1 METAERRIIL
11 LGKAGSGKSST
22 GNTLLRCHAFE
33 ERRSRQSTTRDCK
46 FWKRFNDERN
56 MSYTIVDTPGFLYT
70 EGNLAENLLEIQRS
84 VEICPEPHAFLLVFS
99 SYNSL
104 DEENVYTVD
113 LLRVAFGEQVF
124 NHCIIVFTHGNYF
137 STDEEFTQFWQ
148 TSNNVLIKLIERCG
162 GRIIRIENEQ
172 TTMISRN
179 DGVNRIYDY
188 VEEVSDSGR
197 NLYNCQITRTC
208 KNVLKECL
216 SRNKGQAYM
225 LQVSTLVDAIDLKEQ
240 QFKES
245 EEKERRIMWVGKTD
259 NGKSAT
265 GNTLDLKKQQFKGR
279 EAKERR
285 IILVGKTGNG
295 KSSTGNT
302 LLGKSTFDADRSLK
316 SKTQTCKLEE
326 GQYNT
331 NDVLYSFT
339 VVDTPGLMDTDERL
353 AKRLLELQNSISV
366 CPQPHA
372 FLLIF
377 SSNNRLTTDEKYTI
391 DLLRVAFGE
400 NVCDHCIV
408 VFTHGSEFQTDQK
421 FKEFWEESETLVD
434 LVQRCGGRIV
444 KIENRESPVD
454 LEDNENV
461 KHITEMIEKMSNGG
475 EKTYMYDY
483 ISIHKNA
490 IKEHLENFKDPE
502 DVQKELSALVNSIG
516 KHLST
521 EIWKVMLVGG
531 TMAVSAAVGVAA
543 GGYGIYVAGNAAV
556 ELAKSPQVMAAIA
569 NGISAAGSA
578 ISSAA
583 VSLTSK
589 AMFWKN

>member
-11 LGKAGSGKSST
+11 LGKTGSGKSST

-56 MSYTIVDTPGFLYT
+56 TSYTIVDTPGFLNT

-84 VEICPEPHAFLLVFS
+84 AEICPEPHAFLLVFS

-124 NHCIIVFTHGNYF
+124 KHCIVVFTHGNYF

-148 TSNNVLIKLIERCG
+148 TSNDVLIKLIERCG

-172 TTMISRN
+172 TTVFSRN

-188 VEEVSDSGR
+188 FEEVSESGR
-197 NLYNCQITRTC
+197 TLYNCQITKKC
-208 KNVLKECL
+208 KNVLQECL
-216 SRNKGQAYM
+216 SRNKGQTYM
-225 LQVSTLVDAIDLKEQ
+225 QQVSTMVHA
-240 QFKES
+240 
-245 EEKERRIMWVGKTD
+245 
-259 NGKSAT
+259 
-265 GNTLDLKKQQFKGR
+265 LDLKKQQSKGR
-279 EAKERR
+279 EAEERR

-302 LLGKSTFDADRSLK
+302 LLGEPTFDACRSPE
-316 SKTQTCKLEE
+316 SVTQTCESGK
-326 GQYNT
+326 GQCST
-331 NDVLYSFT
+331 NDMLYSLT
-339 VVDTPGLMDTDERL
+339 VVDTPGLMDTKVKL
-353 AKRLLELQNSISV
+353 AKRLLQLQESVSI

-377 SSNNRLTTDEKYTI
+377 SSNDRMTKDEKYTV
-391 DLLRVAFGE
+391 DQLRVAFGE
-400 NVCDHCIV
+400 YVFDHCIV
-408 VFTHGSEFQTDQK
+408 VFTHGSLFKTDQEFKK
-421 FKEFWEESETLVD
+421 FLEKSEMLVD
-434 LVQRCGGRIV
+434 LVKRCGGRILR
-444 KIENRESPVD
+444 IENEKKSRD

-461 KHITEMIEKMSNGG
+461 KQITKMMEKMSNGG

-483 ISIHKNA
+483 INTHKIV
-490 IKEHLENFKDPE
+490 IKEHLENYKGPE
-502 DVQKELSALVNSIG
+502 DCGKELSALVDSIG

-521 EIWKVMLVGG
+521 KIWKVMLVGG
-531 TMAVSAAVGVAA
+531 TIAVGAAVCAAVGVSV
-543 GGYGIYVAGNAAV
+543 GVKGIYDAGHATV
-556 ELAKSPQVMAAIA
+556 ELAKSPTVRATLM
-569 NGISAAGSA
+569 NGVSAAGSA
-578 ISSAA
+578 ISAA
-583 VSLTSK
+583 ASLASK
-589 AMFWKN
+589 AVFWKK

>member
-11 LGKAGSGKSST
+11 LGKTGSGKSST

-56 MSYTIVDTPGFLYT
+56 TSYTIVDTPGFLNT

-84 VEICPEPHAFLLVFS
+84 AEICPEPHAFLLVFS

-124 NHCIIVFTHGNYF
+124 KHCIVVFTHGNYF

-148 TSNNVLIKLIERCG
+148 TSNDVLIKLIERCG

-172 TTMISRN
+172 TTVFSRN

-188 VEEVSDSGR
+188 FEEVSESGR
-197 NLYNCQITRTC
+197 TLYNCQITKKC
-208 KNVLKECL
+208 KNVLQECL
-216 SRNKGQAYM
+216 SRNKGQTYM
-225 LQVSTLVDAIDLKEQ
+225 QQVSTMVHALDLKEQ
-240 QFKES
+240 QFKER
-245 EEKERRIMWVGKTD
+245 EENEKRIIPVGKTD

-265 GNTLDLKKQQFKGR
+265 GNTLDLKKQQFKAK

-285 IILVGKTGNG
+285 IILVGKTYSGR
-295 KSSTGNT
+295 SSTGNT
-302 LLGKSTFDADRSLK
+302 LLGKSTFLTHLSVT
-316 SKTQTCKLEE
+316 SVTQTCKLGK
-326 GQYNT
+326 GQYST
-331 NDVLYSFT
+331 NNVLYSFT
-339 VVDTPGLMDTDERL
+339 VVDTPGLMDTHVRL
-353 AKRLLELQNSISV
+353 AKRLLQLQESISI

-377 SSNNRLTTDEKYTI
+377 NPTERMTKDENYTV

-400 NVCDHCIV
+400 NVFDHCIV
-408 VFTHGSEFQTDQK
+408 VFTRESCFETDQE
-421 FKEFWEESETLVD
+421 FKKFWERSNMLVD
-434 LVQRCGGRIV
+434 LVERCGGREV
-444 KIENRESPVD
+444 RIENGSMVD
-454 LEDNENV
+454 LVNNENI
-461 KHITEMIEKMSNGG
+461 KQIIEMMEIMSNGG
-475 EKTYMYDY
+475 KKTYMYDF
-483 ISIHKNA
+483 ININKNV
-490 IKEHLENFKDPE
+490 IKEHLENCIDPE
-502 DVQKELSALVNSIG
+502 DYQKQLSALVNSIS

-521 EIWKVMLVGG
+521 KK
-531 TMAVSAAVGVAA
+531 GVAA
-543 GGYGIYVAGNAAV
+543 GGYGIYAAGHAAA
-556 ELAKSPQVMAAIA
+556 ELAKSPFARATIM
-569 NGISAAGSA
+569 NGVSAAGSA

-583 VSLTSK
+583 VSLASK
-589 AMFWKN
+589 AVFWKK